1 MSAPESSDIFVY
13 DILDLSRVR
22 EKGGSRFTLH
32 VPEFRVRSGEMVA
45 IIGSSGCGKSTL
57 LDMLGLILPPTA
69 SRQFLF
75 RTGSGERVGVDRRAS
90 AGMLADLRRHEIGYV
105 LQHGA
110 LLPFLSVRQNAL
122 LPQRLAG
129 IRDRATVDHLL
140 ERLGIAS
147 QAFKLPQ
154 HLSGGQRQR
163 AAIARALSAQ
173 PPVVLC
179 DEPTA
184 AVDEVTAHEI
194 FSQLKHLC
202 RSLGATLL
210 IVTHNL
216 DLVRE
221 EADRFFT
228 FHIDRPAPA
237 EVISTCHEIERPA

>member
-1 MSAPESSDIFVY
+1 MAAPADSFVY
-13 DILDLSRVR
+13 DIVDLARVR
-22 EKGGSRFTLH
+22 EKGGTRFTLN
-32 VPEFRVRSGEMVA
+32 VPEFRIRAGEMVA

-57 LDMLGLILPPTA
+57 LDMLGLILPPTT
-69 SRQFLF
+69 SERFVF
-75 RTGSGERVGVDRRAS
+75 STGSGERVSVDRRAS
-90 AGMLADLRRHEIGYV
+90 SGMLADLRRHEIGYV

-122 LPQRLAG
+122 LPQKLAG

-140 ERLGIAS
+140 EKLGIAS
-147 QAFKLPQ
+147 QAGKLPQ

-184 AVDEVTAHEI
+184 AVDEITAREI
-194 FSQLKHLC
+194 FAQLKYLSHGQ
-202 RSLGATLL
+202 GATLL

-216 DLVRE
+216 ALVRQE
-221 EADRFFT
+221 VDRFFT
-228 FHIDRPAPA
+228 FEIDRPSPA
-237 EVISTCHEIERPA
+237 EVLSICHEIDRPE

>member
-1 MSAPESSDIFVY
+1 MPDPSDAFVY
-13 DILDLSRVR
+13 DIVDLARVR
-22 EKGGSRFTLH
+22 EKGGSRFTLR
-32 VPEFRVRSGEMVA
+32 VPEFRIRSGEMVA

-57 LDMLGLILPPTA
+57 LDMLGLILPPST
-69 SRQFLF
+69 SQQFLF
-75 RTGSGERVGVDRRAS
+75 RTGAGDRVSVDRRAS

-122 LPQRLAG
+122 LPQKLAG
-129 IRDRATVDHLL
+129 IHDRATVDHLL
-140 ERLGIAS
+140 EKLGIAS
-147 QAFKLPQ
+147 QAGKLPQ

-173 PPVVLC
+173 PPVILC

-184 AVDEVTAHEI
+184 AVDEMTARDI
-194 FSQLKHLC
+194 FSQLKQLS

-216 DLVRE
+216 GLVRDE
-221 EADRFFT
+221 VDRFFT
-228 FHIDRPAPA
+228 FQIDRPGPA
-237 EVISTCHEIERPA
+237 EVLSTCHEIERPA